1 MDITG
6 SKKITS
12 LDEAQEIAVPSGKT
26 VEVKGLWVPPM
37 GFLRQ
42 KPVDQVNR
50 LFFRMNY
57 TVYILK
63 SSIDGGYYYG
73 YTADIAARLA
83 RHNQFQDIA
92 NGII

>member
-1 MDITG
+1 MDIIG
-6 SKKITS
+6 SRKITS
-12 LDEAQEIAVPSGKT
+12 HDEAPEIAVPSGKT

-50 LFFRMNY
+50 FFFGMIY

-73 YTADIAARLA
+73 YTADLVERLA